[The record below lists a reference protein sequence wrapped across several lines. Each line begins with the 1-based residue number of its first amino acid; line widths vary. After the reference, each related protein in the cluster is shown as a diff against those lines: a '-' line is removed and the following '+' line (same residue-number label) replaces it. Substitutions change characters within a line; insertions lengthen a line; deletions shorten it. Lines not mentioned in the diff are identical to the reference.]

1 MKVVF
6 DEIKVLGMKNSNAL
20 SWARDR
26 HRLGKRSRK
35 DKGPQ
40 MAGGNHAVTS

>member
-6 DEIKVLGMKNSNAL
+6 DEIKVLGMKKSNAL

-26 HRLGKRSRK
+26 HRLGERRRK

-40 MAGGNHAVTS
+40 MAGGNHALAS

>member
-1 MKVVF
+1 MVF
-6 DEIKVLGMKNSNAL
+6 DEIKVLGIKKSSAL

-26 HRLGKRSRK
+26 HRLGERSRK

-40 MAGGNHAVTS
+40 MAGGNHVLAG